1 MDKARAGIQSVE
13 MGWKGAVPIKP
24 LLALSVAVLFA
35 HVIVLQSAPANLNFN
50 APLITRPFITRTIE
64 LAPPTQQ
71 PVTAPATSVK
81 KKSSPPPPV
90 APVVMPAPEATAPAA
105 LAEPAPTATD
115 TIADTPPAPPAA
127 SEQLAANPPVPPA
140 RPPRDDLPRATAY
153 TLPGSTRLKYNV
165 TGEVKGFPYSVRAE
179 LLWLHDGNSYDARL
193 EVSAFLLGSRTQTSA
208 GRITAD
214 GLAPTR
220 FSDKARSEL
229 AAHFERDKGKVTFS
243 ANTPDAPLLAGA
255 QDRLSVFVQLGAMIA
270 GAPDKYPSATTIA
283 VQTIGA
289 RDADTWL
296 FTVGEQEKLK
306 LPGGE
311 QATLKLARNPQP
323 GYDQKVELWL
333 APALAYLPVRIR
345 LSQTNGD
352 FVDLKWRATEE
363 P

>member
-1 MDKARAGIQSVE
+1 MTS
-13 MGWKGAVPIKP
+13 GAVPIKP
-24 LLALSVAVLFA
+24 LLALGAAVLIA
-35 HVIVLQSAPANLNFN
+35 HLIVLQGASAHLNFN
-50 APLITRPFITRTIE
+50 EPLTTRPFITRTIE
-64 LAPPTQQ
+64 LAPVPQPPT
-71 PVTAPATSVK
+71 T
-81 KKSSPPPPV
+81 
-90 APVVMPAPEATAPAA
+90 APVVPAKRKPSQPPAPPVGPLVTPAPESTAPAA
-105 LAEPAPTATD
+105 FVEPAPTATD
-115 TIADTPPAPPAA
+115 PIADTAPAEPEA
-127 SEQLAANPPVPPA
+127 SEQIAANLPVPAA

-179 LLWLHDGNSYDARL
+179 LLWLHDGKTYDARL

-220 FSDKARSEL
+220 FADKARSEL

-283 VQTIGA
+283 VQTISA

-296 FTVGEQEKLK
+296 FTVEGEEKLD

-311 QATLKLARNPQP
+311 QATLKLARNPQQ

-333 APALAYLPVRIR
+333 APALGYLPVRIR

-352 FVDLKWRATEE
+352 FVDQQWRATEA